1 MERDKRSDS
10 KGLQTLERW
19 RAAELESAQAQHVQL
34 VRTVTEKESA
44 RDRVQSDLSDTQS
57 FVRERL
63 IAAEPLSA
71 ESLRQFAQFATL
83 QRQELDVAQS
93 ALEESRAHCD
103 EAHAHVVRQF
113 EQLSVVQRLG
123 KRRAF
128 EASKELERSEQKRL
142 DEQALS
148 RLAADRECSVTAKKQ
163 ERPMAIDAIGALAD
177 STSSVPGNA
186 GIGQEDFLRI
196 LLAQLRFQDP
206 LKPVD
211 NQEFVAQLAQFSA
224 LEIGR
229 QQSEKVEQ
237 LLSMQA
243 ADQAVALIGKTVELR
258 TAQGGST
265 VGNVTAISFRT
276 GEPRL
281 TLTAGGTTLVD
292 VSLADVVLVR

>member
-1 MERDKRSDS
+1 
-10 KGLQTLERW
+10 
-19 RAAELESAQAQHVQL
+19 
-34 VRTVTEKESA
+34 
-44 RDRVQSDLSDTQS
+44 
-57 FVRERL
+57 
-63 IAAEPLSA
+63 
-71 ESLRQFAQFATL
+71 
-83 QRQELDVAQS
+83 
-93 ALEESRAHCD
+93 
-103 EAHAHVVRQF
+103 
-113 EQLSVVQRLG
+113 
-123 KRRAF
+123 
-128 EASKELERSEQKRL
+128 
-142 DEQALS
+142 
-148 RLAADRECSVTAKKQ
+148 
-163 ERPMAIDAIGALAD
+163 MAIDAIGALAD

-229 QQSEKVEQ
+229 QQSEKIEQ

-265 VGNVTAISFRT
+265 VGDVAAISFRT